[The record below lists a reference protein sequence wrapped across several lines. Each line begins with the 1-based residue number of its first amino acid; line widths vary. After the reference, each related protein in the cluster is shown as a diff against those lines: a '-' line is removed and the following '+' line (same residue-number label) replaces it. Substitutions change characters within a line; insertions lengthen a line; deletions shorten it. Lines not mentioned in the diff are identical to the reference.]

1 MIMTHPGLPLM
12 WAMLIAFVSVAFLL
26 LYVTSNST
34 NEINAKT
41 FSLVKLPIFGSMI
54 GWLISNRWVL
64 LCLKLVM
71 VGFFL
76 TVIVAGLYGTPIP
89 ERNFSTLMTWNL
101 WWAGLVFS
109 VFFLGSAWCAVCPWD
124 AIATWLVRR
133 RLWQRAEPNNS
144 LNLRVPVYLKTV
156 WPALF
161 MFIALTWLELGVGV
175 TINPY
180 ATALI
185 SLLMVVM
192 ATVSLAVFERKAFC
206 KHFCPV
212 GRTIGFYSQLSTIEL
227 RPKNQETC
235 DNCTDLSC
243 YHGTETVD
251 PCPTSLVMGRL
262 TQNSYCTSCGNC
274 SQSCPD
280 NNIAWRLRQPSIE
293 AITGARPRWDEAWF
307 MLVLLALTA
316 FHGITMLPFW
326 EAIMSQFA
334 RIIGD
339 SGQLLLSFSLG
350 LVLII
355 SLIVGFYSVMIM
367 LTRWMNSALLSFKQS
382 FSIMAFTSLPLAF
395 AYHMAHNLNHLIREG
410 GGLTAVMLN
419 PLGVGTLPL
428 TMAEKH
434 QRHLDLWMS
443 QDVLFAIQSIIMIFG
458 TVIALK
464 TVAKRGQQ
472 LASQASQNTKVCL
485 APMYA
490 YVLAITAM
498 HVWML
503 TQAMI
508 MRM

>member
-1 MIMTHPGLPLM
+1 MTHPGLPIF
-12 WAMLIAFVSVAFLL
+12 WALLIAF
-26 LYVTSNST
+26 
-34 NEINAKT
+34 
-41 FSLVKLPIFGSMI
+41 FSLAYLAFTVFNRHSVNQKSKTLSLVRIAFI
-54 GWLISNRWVL
+54 GRFIELIIANRWVL
-64 LCLKLVM
+64 FSLKLVM

-76 TVIVAGLYGTPIP
+76 TVIVAGLYGTPIA
-89 ERNFSTLMTWNL
+89 ERNFATLMTWNL

-109 VFFLGSAWCAVCPWD
+109 IFFLGSAWCAVCPWD

-133 RLWQRAEPNNS
+133 RLWLRTEPNNS
-144 LNLRVPVYLKTV
+144 LNIRVPVYLKTV

-161 MFIALTWLELGVGV
+161 MFIALTWLELGVGI

-212 GRTIGFYSQLSTIEL
+212 GRTIGFYSQLAAVEL
-227 RPKNQETC
+227 RPIKQSTC
-235 DNCTDLSC
+235 DDCSSLAC
-243 YHGTETVD
+243 YHGSNEVE

-280 NNIAWRLRQPSIE
+280 NNIAWRLREPSIE

-307 MLVLLALTA
+307 MLILLALTA
-316 FHGITMLPFW
+316 FHGMTMLPFW
-326 EAIMSQFA
+326 QTTISQLA
-334 RIIGD
+334 RLIGD
-339 SGQLLLSFSLG
+339 SGQVLMSFSIG
-350 LVLII
+350 LMVTISGIVVLYG
-355 SLIVGFYSVMIM
+355 LMIK
-367 LTRWMNSALLSFKQS
+367 LLKQINSHLLPYKQC
-382 FSIMAFTSLPLAF
+382 FSIMAFISLPLAF
-395 AYHMAHNLNHLIREG
+395 SYHMAHNLNHLIREG
-410 GGLTAVMLN
+410 GGLSAVMMN
-419 PLGVGTLPL
+419 PLGTATLPL

-443 QDVLFAIQSIIMIFG
+443 QDVLFAIQSMIMIFG
-458 TVIALK
+458 TVIAIK
-464 TVAKRGQQ
+464 TIKARSSQLLTQTAQNAKIR
-472 LASQASQNTKVCL
+472 L
-485 APMYA
+485 APLYF
-490 YVLAITAM
+490 YVFVITSF

-503 TQAMI
+503 MQEMI